1 MAEPVSR
8 VNVLCHQPDMAAV
21 KNVKNSQVIDPDF
34 QIVDI
39 GFSMI
44 QSIFGANRNLIQY
57 LNDGRLREC
66 EDNGIIEVNR
76 GEIHYIGD

>member
-1 MAEPVSR
+1 
-8 VNVLCHQPDMAAV
+8 MAAV
-21 KNVKNSQVIDPDF
+21 KNTKNSQILDPDF
-34 QIVDI
+34 PIVDI

-44 QSIFGANRNLIQY
+44 QSIFGGNRNLIQY

-76 GEIHYIGD
+76 GEISYIGN